1 MNDTVAVIAIV
12 QSSVSEFKGLKVE
25 GTSLQFQYY
34 MLLVVR
40 KMKDVATTSLQL
52 LTEACSLQ
60 RNHASFWKK
69 VTSLGITI

>member
-12 QSSVSEFKGLKVE
+12 QSSVLEFKVLKVE

-40 KMKDVATTSLQL
+40 KTKDVATTTTSLQL

-69 VTSLGITI
+69 VTPLG

>member
-34 MLLVVR
+34 MLLVV
-40 KMKDVATTSLQL
+40 KKTKGVATTSLQL
-52 LTEACSLQ
+52 VTEAGVQLAEKQ
-60 RNHASFWKK
+60 RNRASFWK
-69 VTSLGITI
+69 